1 MQLLSSIIKNTSV
14 KPESK
19 KTIVTDFSLLP
30 NEIVETSEEA
40 AAVETVSEEE
50 KIKRNIEGYETLA
63 KTIVEN
69 ARRQSEG
76 ILSKAYEEA
85 QAMEQ
90 QAFAQGY
97 EIGKEQG
104 YKDAYE
110 ETFNKGTKEANR
122 LIQNANNILQNAKL
136 EYEKY
141 LADKQEELLQLA
153 VNMAEAVLRKKLTS
167 TEGLSEMLFEVLSNS
182 RNSET
187 YIIRVAS
194 KHVVEL
200 KDRVAG
206 WKERLG
212 LKGEVFI
219 LADGDI
225 EPGNAVIEKSSGK
238 VVIGIDI
245 GMESIRQAL
254 A

>member
-1 MQLLSSIIKNTSV
+1 MQLLSSIIKNTII
-14 KPESK
+14 KPEGK
-19 KTIVTDFSLLP
+19 KTIITDFSLLVGK
-30 NEIVETSEEA
+30 ITEA
-40 AAVETVSEEE
+40 SHEVAADETVNEEE
-50 KIKRNIEGYETLA
+50 NNKKTIEGYENIA

-69 ARRQSEG
+69 ARRQSES

-85 QAMEQ
+85 QKMEQ

-97 EIGKEQG
+97 EMGKEQG

-110 ETFNKGTKEANR
+110 ETFAKGTKEANR
-122 LIQNANNILQNAKL
+122 LIQNATNVLQSAKL
-136 EYEKY
+136 EYENY
-141 LADKQEELLQLA
+141 FALKQEELLQLA
-153 VNMAEAVLRKKLTS
+153 VNMAESVLRKKLGG
-167 TEGLSEMLFEVLSNS
+167 TEGLSEMLFEVLNNS

-194 KHVVEL
+194 KHVEEL
-200 KDRVAG
+200 KDRVTG

-219 LADGDI
+219 LSDEEI
-225 EPGNAVIEKSSGK
+225 QPGNAVIEKNSGK

>member
-1 MQLLSSIIKNTSV
+1 MQSLSSIIKNTNV
-14 KPESK
+14 KTEGK
-19 KTIVTDFSLLP
+19 IAIATDHPSILE
-30 NEIVETSEEA
+30 NADSASEVKE
-40 AAVETVSEEE
+40 VIEVINEEE
-50 KIKRNIEGYETLA
+50 ILKKKAESYEAMAKRVI
-63 KTIVEN
+63 EN
-69 ARRQSEG
+69 ARKQSEA

-85 QAMEQ
+85 KNIEE

-110 ETFNKGTKEANR
+110 ETIGKSTKEANKM
-122 LIQNANNILQNAKL
+122 IQNANNILKSAKI

-141 LADKQEELLQLA
+141 LSGKQAEILQLA
-153 VNMAEAVLRKKLTS
+153 VNMAEAVLKKKLI
-167 TEGLSEMLFEVLSNS
+167 EVNGLEDMIFETLSNS

-194 KHVVEL
+194 KHVAEL
-200 KDRVAG
+200 KEKVAA

-219 LADGDI
+219 IGDEEI
-225 EPGNAVIEKSSGK
+225 TSGNAVIEKNSGK

-245 GMESIRQAL
+245 GMESIRRAL
-254 A
+254 E